1 MLVKYYQYQH
11 PGPALEQ
18 FISRMNEMLYSHYAS
33 ELLNRM
39 LRAPGFDMEDSV
51 RKTIAIF
58 RLTGIPV
65 QDHIRVIY
73 RSDINGIRK
82 DWRLSELACSLII
95 LSSESTD
102 ARGNKTKDDL
112 LEFLGL

>member
-11 PGPALEQ
+11 PGPALEL
-18 FISRMNEMLYSHYAS
+18 FISRMNEMLYDHYAS
-33 ELLNRM
+33 ELLNRL
-39 LRAPGFDMEDSV
+39 LRTPEFDMEDSV

-65 QDHIRVIY
+65 QEHIRGIY

-95 LSSESTD
+95 LSSD
-102 ARGNKTKDDL
+102 ADGDFVNKTREDL
-112 LEFLGL
+112 LDILGL

>member
-11 PGPALEQ
+11 PGPALEL

-33 ELLNRM
+33 ELLNR
-39 LRAPGFDMEDSV
+39 LLLSSKFDMENSV
-51 RKTIAIF
+51 RKAIAIF

-65 QDHIRVIY
+65 QEHIRGIY
-73 RSDINGIRK
+73 RSDFNGTRK

-95 LSSESTD
+95 LSSDSKIETVNNS
-102 ARGNKTKDDL
+102 KEDL